1 MAIGAARSMNQ
12 EDWLPTHTPRPSAHA
27 HAPNMALS
35 RQNRVFTLKGV
46 PDQSSE

>member
-1 MAIGAARSMNQ
+1 MNQ
-12 EDWLPTHTPRPSAHA
+12 EDWLPIHTPRPSAHA

-35 RQNRVFTLKGV
+35 RQSRVLTLKAV